1 MPKAVRK
8 PKNFAPANS
17 KAKSS
22 NRALARKVAALLR
35 RERVD
40 YYRLGDVMKEVRR
53 QLELGRPERAKRLPE
68 LLTDADLKALFA
80 VLEDARRVS
89 LRDQV
94 LLHLLLYTGVRV
106 SELVGIRVDQVDLAG
121 RRIFIEQGKGSK
133 DRYVLFKAGF
143 AATLRAYLEGNPEN
157 RYLFESNRR
166 GKLTTRRVQQIV
178 REVATAAKIAK
189 RVYPHLLRHQALTF
203 LKRQGLDD
211 AEIQLISGHAS
222 RKSLEVYTHL
232 ALEDT
237 EPKYQEAMQRSVV

>member
-1 MPKAVRK
+1 MPPRNRH
-8 PKNFAPANS
+8 NFATPNPN
-17 KAKSS
+17 AKSS
-22 NRALARKVAALLR
+22 NRALARKIAALCR

-40 YYRLGDVMKEVRR
+40 YERLRNVMKEVRR
-53 QLELGRPERAKRLPE
+53 QLELRRPAKARRLPE
-68 LLTDADLKALFA
+68 LLTEGELKALFA
-80 VLEDARRVS
+80 VLEDATRVS

-106 SELVGIRVDQVDLAG
+106 SELVGIRVEQVDLGG
-121 RRIFIEQGKGSK
+121 RRVFVEKGKGGK

-143 AATLRAYLEGNPEN
+143 AATLRAYLEGNPDN
-157 RYLFESNRR
+157 RWLFESNRR
-166 GKLTTRRVQQIV
+166 AKLTTRRVQQIV
-178 REVATAAKIAK
+178 REVAVAAGIAK

-237 EPKYQEAMQRSVV
+237 EPKYQEAMKKAVV